1 MCVACAHVCYT
12 QQDHLFTKATR
23 NNSPFHA
30 RAWVREDMCTSHVC
44 VTHSK
49 IAFSS
54 KQQHTIPPSL
64 ILCITHIVHHSS
76 LILCTTHH
84 SYCASLIFHLSLIL
98 CITHIPLITHIVHT
112 HRQACRTPQQPFTR
126 KCTLTHTGSSLHTHT
141 HTYTYTYNTISTRQT
156 LSHHRHL
163 HSCALILKDLP
174 PVKQRS
180 DSRSTSSCNVPWQ
193 PTAPPSTS
201 AREHGWLLQ

>member
-1 MCVACAHVCYT
+1 M
-12 QQDHLFTKATR
+12 
-23 NNSPFHA
+23 
-30 RAWVREDMCTSHVC
+30 SHVHMS

-49 IAFSS
+49 TIFSP
-54 KQQHTIPPSL
+54 KQREPTPPVMHELGCVRICVRHMCVSHTARSL
-64 ILCITHIVHHSS
+64 SHQSNNTQFH
-76 LILCTTHH
+76 HH